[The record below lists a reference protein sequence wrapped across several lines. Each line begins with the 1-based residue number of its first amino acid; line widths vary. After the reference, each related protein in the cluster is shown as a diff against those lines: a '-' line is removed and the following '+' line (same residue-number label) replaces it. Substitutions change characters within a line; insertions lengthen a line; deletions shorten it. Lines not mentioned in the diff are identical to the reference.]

1 MQIKTTGKC
10 HFLTYHASK
19 GPKLWHHAQQA
30 WPSATDTLLIW
41 MMGMRNAS
49 TPVRGNLAG
58 SSKMPQ
64 VFILWPSHHTS
75 RNLFH
80 RNTGNETKRHM
91 YQAVHFGAVWNSK
104 RLERSQKPV
113 NIDLVGLAILCPPKG
128 VLHSCKRNCRTFLY
142 STQTFKLPHAL
153 SVLVTVSW
161 HSWAEKNT

>member
-1 MQIKTTGKC
+1 MSFSHLSCWQRAKALTSCSTSMALSHRHTPNLNDGNAKC
-10 HFLTYHASK
+10 FNSCE
-19 GPKLWHHAQQA
+19 GESGRFEQ
-30 WPSATDTLLIW
+30 
-41 MMGMRNAS
+41 NA
-49 TPVRGNLAG
+49 
-58 SSKMPQ
+58 KMPQ
-64 VFILWPSHHTS
+64 VFLLWPSHHTS

-91 YQAVHFGAVWNSK
+91 YQAVHFGAVWKSK

-142 STQTFKLPHAL
+142 STQTSKLPHAL

-161 HSWAEKNT
+161 HSWAERNT